1 MTTTPT
7 PTSPSTSPVPATES
21 EKETPEARTRRR
33 VLIIGAGQ
41 TGRALAR
48 ILSDAW
54 DIAMIDPDPAKLDR
68 LRQELPS
75 RSLRVFAKDG
85 TSLLNLK
92 EAGLDGAEWL
102 VALTEK
108 DEVNV
113 EACRIAVN
121 VAEPPRMIGVVR
133 RPEHREKLKDTG
145 AEVIIRPDAMAGLL
159 KNRIE
164 RAHQV
169 ASGVG
174 LGQGEIIEIPVLR
187 SSPAVDTRVQD
198 LRARRWLVAAI
209 YREDRYVVPH
219 GHVVIREGDRLL
231 LTGEPEILPHIAD
244 YLRAGVARFPLQYG
258 VRTVVI
264 ARGEQSES
272 FWSEVQYLAEHTR
285 SRAVRALH
293 DKDAPPPELRI
304 GRGKLETQM
313 VNATDDLVTLVRRD
327 LPRLDVGCLVIPRT
341 RVGFW
346 SRIGITRPLF
356 ADVLDTIACPM
367 LLAAGDHPYRRILLP
382 VLEPDSSILAA
393 ELAIDF
399 ARQVDVDITAV
410 VVTPPPFIVGQE
422 VVDAQ
427 REALRTVMEI
437 GSLYHMKLDQI
448 VREGNPA
455 KEIARIAG
463 EGDLVVVA
471 LRAGRR
477 TSFFNPNTALQ
488 ILYRTRSSVLV
499 LSHRERIHGTL

>member
-1 MTTTPT
+1 MIETSPTTPA
-7 PTSPSTSPVPATES
+7 PVAEP
-21 EKETPEARTRRR
+21 EKESAEERTRRR
-33 VLIIGAGQ
+33 VLIVGAGQ

-48 ILSDAW
+48 ILSDTW
-54 DIAMIDPDPAKLDR
+54 DIAVLDPDPEKLVR
-68 LRQELPS
+68 LRQELPE
-75 RSLRVFAKDG
+75 RALRAIAKDG

-108 DEVNV
+108 DEVNA
-113 EACRIAVN
+113 EACRIAVS
-121 VAEPPRMIGVVR
+121 VSEPPRMIGVVR
-133 RPEHREKLKDTG
+133 RPEHRDKLKETG
-145 AEVIIRPDAMAGLL
+145 AEVIVRPDAVAGLI

-209 YREDRYVVPH
+209 YREERYVVPH

-258 VRTVVI
+258 VRTVVV
-264 ARGEQSES
+264 ARAQQPEA
-272 FWSEVQYLAEHTR
+272 FWSEVQFLTEHTR
-285 SRAVRALH
+285 SRVVRALH
-293 DKDAPPPELRI
+293 DKAASPPELRI

-313 VNATDDLVTLVRRD
+313 VNATDDLGTIVRRD
-327 LPRLDVGCLVIPRT
+327 LARLDVGCLVVPKE

-346 SRIGITRPLF
+346 SRIGITRPGF
-356 ADVLDTIACPM
+356 TDVLDSIACPV
-367 LLAAGDHPYRRILLP
+367 LFAAGSHPYRRILLP
-382 VLEPDSSILAA
+382 VLELDASVLAA
-393 ELAIDF
+393 ELAIDL
-399 ARQVDVDITAV
+399 ARQIDVDVTAV

-422 VVDAQ
+422 VVDSQ

-437 GSLYHMKLDQI
+437 GALYHMKLDQI

-455 KEIARIAG
+455 KEVARIAG
-463 EGDLVVVA
+463 EGDLVVIA
-471 LRAGRR
+471 LRVGRR
-477 TSFFNPNTALQ
+477 PSFFNPNTALQ
-488 ILYRTRSSVLV
+488 ILYRAGSSVLV
-499 LSHRERIHGTL
+499 LPHRERVHGAL